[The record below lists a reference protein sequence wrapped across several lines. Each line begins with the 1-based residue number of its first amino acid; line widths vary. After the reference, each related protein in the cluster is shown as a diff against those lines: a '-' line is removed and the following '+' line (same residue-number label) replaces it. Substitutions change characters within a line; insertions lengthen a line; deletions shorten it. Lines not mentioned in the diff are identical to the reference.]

1 MTKIAG
7 SGSGAII
14 QRHGSAPKCHGSGTL
29 LMTVSFKVE
38 GSQAVVVGRSR
49 IVGTPMSELL
59 KWNNATVTIAHSRY
73 VPVSFDPY
81 IDTSH

>member
-1 MTKIAG
+1 
-7 SGSGAII
+7 
-14 QRHGSAPKCHGSGTL
+14 
-29 LMTVSFKVE
+29 MTVSFEVE

-73 VPVSFDPY
+73 RILYLHRNMDGG
-81 IDTSH
+81 

>member
-1 MTKIAG
+1 VDPDI
-7 SGSGAII
+7 
-14 QRHGSAPKCHGSGTL
+14 
-29 LMTVSFKVE
+29 TVSFEVE

-73 VPVSFDPY
+73 RTLPSDPHIY
-81 IDTSH
+81 TSHGL

>member
-1 MTKIAG
+1 L
-7 SGSGAII
+7 
-14 QRHGSAPKCHGSGTL
+14 RVFC
-29 LMTVSFKVE
+29 VEVE

-73 VPVSFDPY
+73 PAYLLTYFN
-81 IDTSH
+81 